1 MSNINFFRVLQ
12 SGGVGGDDPPFDSC
26 VSSPVISATL
36 STSIISPTS
45 PAGRQVFMR
54 ENGLSFYVQRSGDRT
69 VSQASL
75 ATANDPTSTISF
87 VNVSPT
93 ITSIPQYKF
102 EGVRFS
108 SDGSKMFIGD
118 GSSANFKIHRFI
130 LSTSWDIT
138 TASSTSDQQLSF
150 TNGGGGSDSVTF
162 VFNSD
167 GTKIFALLRDL
178 TGLSGYASI
187 KFVLTTPYDLST
199 AGTPTITS
207 LNGLFG
213 LPGMTAPTAANTSAF
228 FPNAVNGDDYIILG
242 GSNASTTVFAN
253 DVTVSDFVSNS
264 GTSSCNVNNQPG
276 FANSSDKRYLYNV
289 NRSSAGPPFIWTLRQ
304 YSTGL

>member
-93 ITSIPQYKF
+93 ITSIPQFKF

-150 TNGGGGSDSVTF
+150 TNGGCFNNPLRSFHSWNSNNYISKWIIWAVRNDSTNCSKYVC
-162 VFNSD
+162 V
-167 GTKIFALLRDL
+167 
-178 TGLSGYASI
+178 LS
-187 KFVLTTPYDLST
+187 
-199 AGTPTITS
+199 
-207 LNGLFG
+207 
-213 LPGMTAPTAANTSAF
+213 
-228 FPNAVNGDDYIILG
+228 
-242 GSNASTTVFAN
+242 
-253 DVTVSDFVSNS
+253 
-264 GTSSCNVNNQPG
+264 
-276 FANSSDKRYLYNV
+276 
-289 NRSSAGPPFIWTLRQ
+289 
-304 YSTGL
+304 